1 LLLAALELY
10 IIISRIREINFCHV
24 GANIIRFILIISLSF
39 FQPLS
44 IANSYA
50 NTLPI
55 EVDGTTNTQIDAA
68 ANGVPIVNIAA
79 PNSGGLSHN
88 KFNSYNVNPSGLVI
102 NNATGNPNQVVQTQI
117 GGLITDNPN
126 LLTSGSAKVILN
138 EVTSTNRSILNGYTE
153 IGGRQADL
161 IIANP
166 NGIEM
171 NSAGFINI
179 GRLTAVVGS
188 ANQFNPNPSDLSF
201 NLNGNKNSGNG
212 FLPKLT
218 ISGLGLDVTR
228 VTETDLVAGIME
240 IVSPIYG
247 GDNRINFRAGD
258 KEFNYSTKE
267 VTSDNT
273 TPGSNQPDEVA
284 IDASNVAK
292 VQAGQ
297 IYMIATKE
305 GFGVKYTGD
314 MLASRGG
321 VTIDAKGDVVYNNI
335 ASQSG
340 GVNVKTTNGDVT
352 ITGITHNKDINSDIA
367 IQASGNVNNQ
377 GQLLSARDVN
387 VIAGNT
393 FNNTGTEIN
402 ISDRNFTIKSNQ
414 VNNSGNLSAVN
425 NLNVDADILNNGEE
439 IIANN
444 EITITGNQITNDD
457 SIIAGNKVSI
467 TAKDYLTNNNDILS
481 LVSGASENSLII
493 NALTLNNNK
502 RIAANNKRIA
512 ANSILTINANS
523 LNNNTANSL
532 IISGGDTN
540 LNITNLDNNL
550 GEIESKNNLKIR
562 NLTSNNVDAALLLS
576 VSDTNTNISNSG
588 TLKATNSIDINLDSS
603 DYSII
608 GKLETDGFIN
618 IQANNITNKGDV
630 GAIDYI
636 KIVAGDSFTNG
647 INGGDNSNIK
657 IATNNY
663 LEIEANNNINNYAIL
678 SAKTILSLKSL
689 NGNIN
694 NYDGAELLA
703 SNQNNPG
710 TSQLIL
716 EAINGAI
723 NQYSPNSVVVN
734 GDHTI
739 TATDYTNTGR
749 IDISGSLTMNI
760 ANNLINDIGALIYA
774 GNNMYLNVANDLT
787 NKTNATIYAE
797 NDLFIT
803 NRALT
808 SSEQTTLSTL
818 KSEIAATSDNTII
831 KQKRLEIANIFD
843 NIKINKL
850 ENISGN
856 IESYGGDIYIA
867 AATVENKRE
876 YLPTQGAENEVHVW
890 IQPVKHGTLNHHY
903 YRAEKQGDAAVTG
916 LINSTNNLTINANT
930 ITNNSS
936 SIYAGNDIA
945 LKANSVNNISNMYR
959 DYVRYRRND
968 HNTTFGATQ
977 YWYTGNTN
985 VNGVIYTNQAHTITA
1000 NIKSGNNFVGV
1011 ATGDVSN
1018 STTEHTAA
1026 NFSCTHYQLSY
1037 TCHNRVEIPT
1047 GTITTAGVGGAVTE
1061 QSSAILSVE
1070 DENGQIVNGLDISNI
1085 LNTGKVEKDLSG
1097 YVSGPDNQGMFQK
1110 STNPNGPLFETRSQF
1125 VDQSKFFGSDY
1136 FYQKIGLN
1144 LTDVQTEFEQQN
1156 KRLVGDE
1163 FFQTKIIEEQ
1173 LKTIRKNALLL
1184 SDSGTNV
1191 NTEIQS
1197 LLDNAA
1203 DEYARLGLT
1212 ANETLTQSQID
1223 NLQKDIVWFETETI
1237 NGELYVVPKIYLTKT
1252 TRDSLNNNGSF
1263 TTKSTI
1269 MAMGDLQLDSNS
1281 LVNSGSIVG
1290 NNVAVTTT
1298 NDITN
1303 NNFSEVIAT
1312 NGLNLTS
1319 NSGSIVNFSKLKAGG
1334 AVSLTAANNITNTST
1349 VKTNA
1354 ANLLDSDNPAYI
1366 SNGST
1371 ASNSGNISSTLF
1383 ETAAIEAASFTAN
1396 AGNDFSNYGANIT
1409 TTSGDLN
1416 ITAGDDIRIETVELR
1431 NRSEYRSKKYTKI
1444 TDTTTNISSNITSAG
1459 GVTLTTNGTGTD
1471 NEAGTSDLGVG
1482 SSILVSGSNVSAVN
1496 DLNLNA
1502 NNNAIITNAVNKDYS
1517 FEQRTKKGSIKT
1529 SRTSRTDYVE
1539 TAVNSNLT
1547 GKNINITTNNNIY
1560 VQGSDLNSNF
1570 DTNTNTGGNTNL
1582 NAANDTTITNAIL
1595 QEYHYTTKEVS
1606 NRGVFKGV
1614 TAITS
1619 AVIDIVTLPI
1629 NLTIAVAS
1637 PVLKNIDD
1645 PLQKALD
1652 PIAPDFV
1659 TDNLDYDKLRNRYKD
1674 AAYNNQYHNTK
1685 VKTTTKN
1692 DLVNIVASNVNA
1704 GNNLS
1709 ITSTNNTTVQAS
1721 NLNSGTADTAGTNS
1735 NVTGSTTINTNNL
1748 NILAGTSYNTN
1759 TLDQRTSKTMAI
1771 RNNTTG
1777 NMVTDYTNSNL
1788 TAKNDGFTFNVTNQ
1802 ADIRAKDLTDPTITQ
1817 PSYVTALKAQV
1828 ASDKISETN
1837 LAIANKHWEDT
1848 NRELTEAGTATI
1860 AIAAVAATIV
1870 TGGAALGV
1878 IGTAVAATAAA
1889 TASTTAAS
1897 TSMNA
1902 DGDAWKQAKTISKDT
1917 WDATTSRE
1925 AFENYAIAAGTALL
1939 TAGLMDVTGLNE
1951 VGNAANS
1958 TANGANAATTT
1969 TASTASATTSTTAA
1983 TTTSAAT
1990 ATTTSTTVAASN
2002 PSIYMQAGKALAESA
2017 ISTVSSTA
2025 AQASVKGISFSDAIK
2040 EQGTNILVGAVAN
2053 VGAKHIGVNYK
2064 TSAQTGADKAI
2075 QLTSHAALGAGV
2087 SALTGNDALS
2097 GAVSAVVGE
2106 VSGEYFRD
2114 SGINKKTGSQLA
2126 GLVGGYS
2133 AIFTGNAVGLDDLEV
2148 ADSMFAG
2155 QRLGINAALYNA
2167 YFAKRPLDLKQK
2179 KVAKV
2184 LSKIDSEFLDKR
2196 NIELSHEQL
2205 FFEDELGGNIGF
2217 FDDSKLHEESGSVL
2231 NLYAKTQEGFDDD
2244 IMREA
2249 VKNLDNR
2256 TIPYD
2261 LLGFD
2266 TCTGKYNCQDWAN
2279 NVRQEYQRI
2288 KDQRSFA
2295 IWQSII
2301 NQNQ

>member
-1 LLLAALELY
+1 MSGIDFNNYYYYDGCAFTNPYANGGCYQARLLLNE
-10 IIISRIREINFCHV
+10 RIGE
-24 GANIIRFILIISLSF
+24 
-39 FQPLS
+39 
-44 IANSYA
+44 
-50 NTLPI
+50 
-55 EVDGTTNTQIDAA
+55 
-68 ANGVPIVNIAA
+68 AA
-79 PNSGGLSHN
+79 PASFINSG
-88 KFNSYNVNPSGLVI
+88 
-102 NNATGNPNQVVQTQI
+102 Q
-117 GGLITDNPN
+117 
-126 LLTSGSAKVILN
+126 
-138 EVTSTNRSILNGYTE
+138 
-153 IGGRQADL
+153 
-161 IIANP
+161 
-166 NGIEM
+166 
-171 NSAGFINI
+171 NI
-179 GRLTAVVGS
+179 
-188 ANQFNPNPSDLSF
+188 
-201 NLNGNKNSGNG
+201 
-212 FLPKLT
+212 T
-218 ISGLGLDVTR
+218 IS
-228 VTETDLVAGIME
+228 
-240 IVSPIYG
+240 
-247 GDNRINFRAGD
+247 
-258 KEFNYSTKE
+258 
-267 VTSDNT
+267 
-273 TPGSNQPDEVA
+273 SNKLNNDG
-284 IDASNVAK
+284 
-292 VQAGQ
+292 GQ
-297 IYMIATKE
+297 I
-305 GFGVKYTGD
+305 
-314 MLASRGG
+314 LAQE
-321 VTIDAKGDVVYNNI
+321 NI
-335 ASQSG
+335 
-340 GVNVKTTNGDVT
+340 T
-352 ITGITHNKDINSDIA
+352 INSDILTNTSYDFSEYVDVWWKSDNFPWHHKVLNWA
-367 IQASGNVNNQ
+367 HPHGIPSHHSPYIYADENGNAKGGSFYSG
-377 GQLLSARDVN
+377 
-387 VIAGNT
+387 T
-393 FNNTGTEIN
+393 FGGY
-402 ISDRNFTIKSNQ
+402 TIK
-414 VNNSGNLSAVN
+414 
-425 NLNVDADILNNGEE
+425 
-439 IIANN
+439 
-444 EITITGNQITNDD
+444 
-457 SIIAGNKVSI
+457 
-467 TAKDYLTNNNDILS
+467 
-481 LVSGASENSLII
+481 NSLII
-493 NALTLNNNK
+493 N
-502 RIAANNKRIA
+502 
-512 ANSILTINANS
+512 S
-523 LNNNTANSL
+523 
-532 IISGGDTN
+532 
-540 LNITNLDNNL
+540 
-550 GEIESKNNLKIR
+550 
-562 NLTSNNVDAALLLS
+562 
-576 VSDTNTNISNSG
+576 
-588 TLKATNSIDINLDSS
+588 
-603 DYSII
+603 
-608 GKLETDGFIN
+608 
-618 IQANNITNKGDV
+618 
-630 GAIDYI
+630 
-636 KIVAGDSFTNG
+636 
-647 INGGDNSNIK
+647 
-657 IATNNY
+657 
-663 LEIEANNNINNYAIL
+663 
-678 SAKTILSLKSL
+678 
-689 NGNIN
+689 
-694 NYDGAELLA
+694 
-703 SNQNNPG
+703 
-710 TSQLIL
+710 
-716 EAINGAI
+716 
-723 NQYSPNSVVVN
+723 
-734 GDHTI
+734 
-739 TATDYTNTGR
+739 
-749 IDISGSLTMNI
+749 
-760 ANNLINDIGALIYA
+760 
-774 GNNMYLNVANDLT
+774 
-787 NKTNATIYAE
+787 
-797 NDLFIT
+797 
-803 NRALT
+803 
-808 SSEQTTLSTL
+808 
-818 KSEIAATSDNTII
+818 
-831 KQKRLEIANIFD
+831 
-843 NIKINKL
+843 
-850 ENISGN
+850 
-856 IESYGGDIYIA
+856 
-867 AATVENKRE
+867 
-876 YLPTQGAENEVHVW
+876 
-890 IQPVKHGTLNHHY
+890 
-903 YRAEKQGDAAVTG
+903 
-916 LINSTNNLTINANT
+916 
-930 ITNNSS
+930 
-936 SIYAGNDIA
+936 
-945 LKANSVNNISNMYR
+945 
-959 DYVRYRRND
+959 
-968 HNTTFGATQ
+968 
-977 YWYTGNTN
+977 
-985 VNGVIYTNQAHTITA
+985 
-1000 NIKSGNNFVGV
+1000 NIKSGKNLYGSIADKIDNNLI
-1011 ATGDVSN
+1011 TEGDNNIKS
-1018 STTEHTAA
+1018 
-1026 NFSCTHYQLSY
+1026 
-1037 TCHNRVEIPT
+1037 
-1047 GTITTAGVGGAVTE
+1047 ITDRNA
-1061 QSSAILSVE
+1061 
-1070 DENGQIVNGLDISNI
+1070 QIVNGLDISNI
-1085 LNTGKVEKDLSG
+1085 LDTGKVEKDLSS
-1097 YVSGPDNQGMFQK
+1097 YINGPDNQGMFQK

-1223 NLQKDIVWFETETI
+1223 NLQKDIVWFETQTI
-1237 NGELYVVPKIYLTKT
+1237 NGELYVVPKIYLTKA

-1263 TTKSTI
+1263 TTKSTL

-1290 NNVAVTTT
+1290 NNVAISTT

-1366 SNGST
+1366 SNGSA

-1383 ETAAIEAASFTAN
+1383 ETAVIEAGSFTAN

-1409 TTSGDLN
+1409 TASGDLN
-1416 ITAGDDIRIETVELR
+1416 ITAGDDIRIETIELR

-1444 TDTTTNISSNITSAG
+1444 TDTTTNTSSNITSAG
-1459 GVTLTTNGTGTD
+1459 GATLTTNGSGTD

-1482 SSILVSGSNVSAVN
+1482 SSILVSGSNVSAAN

-1547 GKNINITTNNNIY
+1547 GENVNITTNNNIY

-1570 DTNTNTGGNTNL
+1570 DTATNTGGNTNL
-1582 NAANDTTITNAIL
+1582 NATNDTTITNAIL

-1685 VKTTTKN
+1685 IKTTTNN

-1704 GNNLS
+1704 GNNLA

-1748 NILAGTSYNTN
+1748 NILAAANYNQT
-1759 TLDQRTSKTMAI
+1759 TVKQRTSKTMAI

-1777 NMVTDYTNSNL
+1777 DMVTNYTNSNL

-1802 ADIRAKDLTDPTITQ
+1802 ADIRAKDLTDPSISES
-1817 PSYVTALKAQV
+1817 SYVTAIKAQV

-1878 IGTAVAATAAA
+1878 VGTAVAATAAA

-1902 DGDAWKQAKTISKDT
+1902 DGDVWKQAKTISKDT

-1969 TASTASATTSTTAA
+1969 TTSTASATTSTTAA

-2064 TSAQTGADKAI
+2064 TSAGTGVDKAI

-2106 VSGEYFRD
+2106 VAGEAVLNNFD
-2114 SGINKKTGSQLA
+2114 VSKAAIKEIA
-2126 GLVGGYS
+2126 GLAGGYS
-2133 AIFTGNAVGLDDLEV
+2133 AIFTGNAIGLSDSEV
-2148 ADSMFAG
+2148 SDNMFSG
-2155 QRLGINAALYNA
+2155 QRIGKNAAENNLLYA
-2167 YFAKRPLDLKQK
+2167 AARDLKGVPIGTHQFSIL
-2179 KVAKV
+2179 APDNPEDFTPEL
-2184 LSKIDSEFLDKR
+2184 LSEIGAPPMQDLGDGTMGWVVGAHNRADASGEFNLLLAEFNENADFTATK
-2196 NIELSHEQL
+2196 Q
-2205 FFEDELGGNIGF
+2205 F
-2217 FDDSKLHEESGSVL
+2217 FDPKNNIKWYKSDYDTEAHIVNHPGLTDTQLITNVL
-2231 NLYAKTQEGFDDD
+2231 QNTVNYQNN
-2244 IMREA
+2244 M
-2249 VKNLDNR
+2249 VS
-2256 TIPYD
+2256 IPYPKPISTISD
-2261 LLGFD
+2261 D
-2266 TCTGKYNCQDWAN
+2266 
-2279 NVRQEYQRI
+2279 
-2288 KDQRSFA
+2288 
-2295 IWQSII
+2295 SII
-2301 NQNQ
+2301 NSNSWNQSILKHSGATGYPNNFKGADLGTQNSLIKQYFEPKNE